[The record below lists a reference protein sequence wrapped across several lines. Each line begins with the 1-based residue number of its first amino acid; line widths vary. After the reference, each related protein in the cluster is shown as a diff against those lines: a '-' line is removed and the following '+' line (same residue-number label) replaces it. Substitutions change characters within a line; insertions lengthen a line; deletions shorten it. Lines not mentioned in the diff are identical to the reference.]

1 MTNVDINSEVIQ
13 LHIMAKPI
21 EAHDVAPQIIIGFT
35 SAGFSQA
42 VYLNAPL
49 DPADAVRTA
58 DAMYKGVLEAAGAAV
73 KEWNNAQSAGAQ
85 AEAGSV

>member
-1 MTNVDINSEVIQ
+1 MTEINNEIQ

-21 EAHDVAPQIIIGFT
+21 DPNDVVPQVIIGFS

-42 VYLNAPL
+42 VYLNAPM

-58 DAMYKGVLEAAGAAV
+58 DALYQAFLKAAGAAV
-73 KEWNNAQSAGAQ
+73 KEWNDAQSAGAQ

>member
-1 MTNVDINSEVIQ
+1 MTEIKHDEIQ

-21 EAHDVAPQIIIGFT
+21 EAHDVVPQVIIGFT

-42 VYLNAPL
+42 VYLNAPM

-58 DAMYKGVLEAAGAAV
+58 DALYKGFLEAAGAAV
-73 KEWNNAQSAGAQ
+73 KEWNDAQSAGAQ